1 MSYYGSN
8 VDPGYGN
15 YEVSGLVTSGKGG
28 TLSFHTVYH
37 ALPYENIRK
46 YELEIEGTV
55 YSVSAS
61 EVKDGILNIT
71 LPAMEAGEGYAATLY
86 AVDANG
92 GRSEGATVSFD
103 VADDVAPV
111 LNGKLAMFQTNDAF
125 TFAWEG
131 ADDDSAVEY
140 KLVIKDAEG
149 DIVYEGTT
157 VYGTVVSFDEIKGY
171 IDAHYENKQFG
182 IGQYTAE
189 LTATQVGNA
198 ELVSNKLIA
207 SASVVD
213 VTAPW
218 ITGGD
223 SIDAESKLN
232 NAEAGKLT
240 IENIDDIFADDIKIA
255 GYEFVV
261 DGKVYEVK
269 EGVVAFDEPLS
280 YGDKTGK
287 LYALDAAGNR
297 SAGVAVN
304 FGVADMT
311 APVLDG
317 ELAMT
322 MEDTGFRFSW
332 AAGTDEREFA
342 YKLTLKYDDEVKIYD
357 IPDTT
362 TTCFVDLGDMSEF
375 AGQKFTAE
383 LTAYQQ
389 DAEGEELVSNKLSSS
404 FEVAENVWL
413 EDMEMDNKAPEYVY
427 DGEISAVLKDGVL
440 TMESVD
446 GFFTDDRGIAKYEVQ
461 LGGETHDISAAQMAA
476 NDYFRFEDVSGNS
489 GTVTAVDGAGNI
501 CEKKFTF

>member
-8 VDPGYGN
+8 VDPGNGN

-71 LPAMEAGEGYAATLY
+71 LPAMEAGKGYAATLY

-125 TFAWEG
+125 TFAWES
-131 ADDDSAVEY
+131 ADDDSDVEY

-149 DIVYEGTT
+149 DIVYEGT

-171 IDAHYENKQFG
+171 IADHYENKQFG

-213 VTAPW
+213 VAAPW
-218 ITGGD
+218 IIGGD
-223 SIDAESKLN
+223 SIDAESELN

-261 DGKVYEVK
+261 DGKVY
-269 EGVVAFDEPLS
+269 
-280 YGDKTGK
+280 
-287 LYALDAAGNR
+287 
-297 SAGVAVN
+297 
-304 FGVADMT
+304 
-311 APVLDG
+311 
-317 ELAMT
+317 
-322 MEDTGFRFSW
+322 
-332 AAGTDEREFA
+332 
-342 YKLTLKYDDEVKIYD
+342 
-357 IPDTT
+357 
-362 TTCFVDLGDMSEF
+362 
-375 AGQKFTAE
+375 
-383 LTAYQQ
+383 
-389 DAEGEELVSNKLSSS
+389 
-404 FEVAENVWL
+404 
-413 EDMEMDNKAPEYVY
+413 
-427 DGEISAVLKDGVL
+427 
-440 TMESVD
+440 
-446 GFFTDDRGIAKYEVQ
+446 
-461 LGGETHDISAAQMAA
+461 
-476 NDYFRFEDVSGNS
+476 
-489 GTVTAVDGAGNI
+489 
-501 CEKKFTF
+501 